1 MLTFRLI
8 EKCYQDASFY
18 KDKDVDFL
26 LEENDWND
34 YQYYTTYHLHITT
47 KKVPSDNG
55 ATYLGVIHI
64 MRMGQ
69 KEDECN
75 VLRKY
80 LLLQNLKN
88 NLVFTDLP
96 QNFYSISFSID
107 LFKGLSRYLNEEERK
122 EFIQGLRLILKETD
136 DFYFKV
142 KEEDV
147 FNTSLLRNSTM
158 KSYTLLKGRSLLL
171 LEGVQ
176 YNLREQ
182 NLTIQYTDC
191 AEEVSLDFS
200 TIKGIDSS
208 LIPNGIIAFIGKNG
222 SGKSTSLYKL
232 AALLY
237 ASPGDR
243 DRYMKKDI
251 GTLKPKDIGIS
262 QLMIFSYS
270 PFDNFKMPG
279 EFVTSDLKNW
289 VTSLDDHS
297 GRFIYCGL
305 RDVKAEAEEIL
316 VAVKN
321 HDEEH
326 KQEIRVKDVRPKS
339 LSSLSAES
347 QDALR
352 IIEDKEQLKHEYQA
366 LKKAAQTC
374 QEEIYEILNSLDL
387 ALVFGN
393 WESEYTKLSTGHKFF
408 IHSMLHIIAYCEENA
423 ILMFDEP
430 ENHLQAPLLS
440 FMLAE
445 VRKILVRRRSVML
458 IATHS
463 PVILQE
469 TMSSNVRI
477 VRRQGNHVS
486 FSKPMIET
494 FGENFG
500 TISSEVFDLTTD
512 RTHYFQTIDSIY
524 NVLKCAQ
531 AATVEEAVK
540 LIDCKMGGISSQT
553 IHYIVSKY
561 SSDHS
566 L

>member
-8 EKCYQDASFY
+8 DKNYQDASFY

-34 YQYYTTYHLHITT
+34 YKYYTTYHLHITT
-47 KKVPSDNG
+47 KRGPSDNG
-55 ATYLGVIHI
+55 ATYLGVIQI

-69 KEDECN
+69 KQDERN
-75 VLRKY
+75 VLRKH

-96 QNFYSISFSID
+96 QDFYSISFSID

-122 EFIQGLRLILKETD
+122 EFIKGLRLILKETD
-136 DFYFKV
+136 EYFSKV

-147 FNTSLLRNSTM
+147 FNRSLLRNGTM
-158 KSYTLLKGRSLLL
+158 KSFSLLKGRSLLL

-182 NLTIQYTDC
+182 NLTVHYTDC

-289 VTSLDDHS
+289 VASLDDRS

-316 VAVKN
+316 VAGKN
-321 HDEEH
+321 KEEE
-326 KQEIRVKDVRPKS
+326 QIQDFRNKDVSLKS

-347 QDALR
+347 QNAFG
-352 IIEDKEQLKHEYQA
+352 IIDNDTHLKHDFQE
-366 LKKAAQTC
+366 LEKAAQTC
-374 QEEIYEILNSLDL
+374 QEEIYEILSSLDL
-387 ALVFGN
+387 AFVFGK
-393 WESEYTKLSTGHKFF
+393 WESEFSKLSTGHKFF

-423 ILMFDEP
+423 VLMFDEP

-477 VRRQGNHVS
+477 VRRQGNRVS

-524 NVLKCAQ
+524 NVLNCAQ
-531 AATVEEAVK
+531 VATVEEAVK
-540 LIDCKMGGISSQT
+540 LIKSKMGGISSQT

-561 SSDHS
+561 SSDHAH
-566 L
+566 